1 MSDPVETP
9 AVLPVGAAR
18 WVSAL
23 PDLAAFA
30 AGLGMAWALDWKARD
45 LVWSLWLSS
54 LLVGYSII
62 VWRIFGAAVTDFI
75 RPADPA
81 IPAGPRAALAGIRI
95 FGGLFVLAFFTVHFG
110 FFHYVH
116 SVFLNS
122 FFPIQGPGIARGMP
136 SRALYLQVFRDY
148 WPFLFVTALA
158 ERDAFRT
165 RPAPT
170 AQGGGFMVAYSNVL
184 RMHMLIFFFAAA
196 HLAKLDNIV
205 VYAIVYAVYF
215 FPWRLVRKPAAAAP
229 DKVPSPARSG

>member
-1 MSDPVETP
+1 
-9 AVLPVGAAR
+9 
-18 WVSAL
+18 
-23 PDLAAFA
+23 
-30 AGLGMAWALDWKARD
+30 MAWALDWKARN

-81 IPAGPRAALAGIRI
+81 LPAGARAALAGVRI
-95 FGGLFVLAFFTVHFG
+95 FGGCFLLAFFTVHFG

-122 FFPIQGPGIARGMP
+122 FFPIQGPGIARGLP
-136 SRALYLQVFRDY
+136 SRALYLQVLRDY

-170 AQGGGFMVAYSNVL
+170 AQAGGFAVAYSNVL
-184 RMHMLIFFFAAA
+184 RMHMLIFFFAIA
-196 HLAKLDNIV
+196 HFAKFENIV
-205 VYAIVYAVYF
+205 VYAIVYAVCF
-215 FPWRLVRKPAAAAP
+215 FPWRLVRKSARRPRTRARLPQGKGEAHVTAP
-229 DKVPSPARSG
+229 ILGGIGVSPG